1 MPWCDGDRFSNAA
14 EPHVNT
20 VILNAKLMHWLV
32 ETARRHYK
40 NPTPATKETKEIHL
54 SQDARVLE
62 SIIENRLLHGR
73 KYQADV
79 RGVRGLRQTAAK
91 SVEIHQQFP

>member
-20 VILNAKLMHWLV
+20 AILNAKLMHWLV

-40 NPTPATKETKEIHL
+40 NPTPATKGIKQIQSLIGCPNH
-54 SQDARVLE
+54 RIPE
-62 SIIENRLLHGR
+62 SLRALLR
-73 KYQADV
+73 IV
-79 RGVRGLRQTAAK
+79 SLTAANTSRMFEV
-91 SVEIHQQFP
+91 SVACVK